1 MRTIINGNS
10 VPLKWFFVD
19 AVTGTDFDFNH
30 AEVKLTLYSCNY
42 KKELGCSINGNV
54 LETTLPSYLP
64 VGVYSMECT
73 YWIGLGAKR
82 ANVII
87 HEAFQVSRN
96 TAVQPIVN
104 ELEFT
109 SIATPIFTTK
119 IATVEY
125 VTEKRYKELDASE
138 SLGRRTIYVVKSE
151 SGAET
156 IYLYNKELGG
166 EAYLPDEE
174 DITLAEKTEEVENEF
189 GELVEQ
195 TSMVYKFKDRDT
207 SKGKGYVILRTE
219 KSLVEQMVQENTIY
233 EVRYD
238 FDLGG
243 ETLEVPANCVLRF
256 NGGSFRN
263 GIITGDKTMIQTSNV
278 TIFGD
283 SLNPNGSWDIPEVY
297 PEWFGAHGIDKDNA
311 PQIQSALDFSKY
323 TSGRTTKITNNL
335 SIASPIKLHSYTN
348 LIGREDMWSY
358 NNPTIIMTT
367 ESSALELVPSSDN
380 SCRVVVKGLNF
391 KGKNHSGYGI
401 FTTAKTG
408 NLDIAQSLFSGVYCY
423 GFDKG
428 LFLNTCQGSGFF
440 FNVIQNCY
448 FTDNNI
454 GIHIKANNG
463 SNYQPWANYNRIVGC
478 SVSRNRV
485 GAIWFDGYR
494 TTESILIDHCDI
506 ESNSINCTSALY
518 AEYGGCFAFKFPSID
533 CSLTVSNS
541 YIENNIPIVDGSL
554 PSDDLDTSAMFVGDC
569 KLNAYNNFITG
580 YRRLVLTTSAKINFH
595 DNRWGSEY
603 GNTAISA
610 LIKFNFRQWGMEFSD
625 LRFHES
631 INRAYSMNTTNLY
644 EVVYPVDAAEYSTY
658 FKVDVD
664 CNQFGRFKYDGKQH
678 WYTDRIYVSTNGT
691 SYGTGLTKN
700 DPINS
705 LYTVLEHVYQNRINS
720 NNGLTIQ
727 LLTDISYNDYGNNH
741 IGLVD
746 GMTIVGSTLTLLNEH
761 GITCKSGNIRVY
773 SNIKFGDSCMQSFA
787 FLNHNVTMYLEGNT
801 ISGLSQDKSLTFN
814 EGDYYYYPSAKG
826 CGIYLRR
833 VTLQGSY
840 TNGQKIYWDSSKSS
854 PEVYFAHNNCT
865 YPDYVSFDTR
875 KNT

>member
-1 MRTIINGNS
+1 MSQQLVKKGTNGKHENVMPRS
-10 VPLKWFFVD
+10 WIEAIKDKYTGQSLLEILQGFNMYFLSYTGNKENTRLQVPMNLRKRGLWVVYENYDNEVIVEWYDKKSIEDEIWKLDSSWKIVPLTSDIKFKIEN
-19 AVTGTDFDFNH
+19 GS
-30 AEVKLTLYSCNY
+30 LYVSYNNG
-42 KKELGCSINGNV
+42 KSWEELGV
-54 LETTLPSYLP
+54 LSDISTTS
-64 VGVYSMECT
+64 
-73 YWIGLGAKR
+73 
-82 ANVII
+82 N
-87 HEAFQVSRN
+87 
-96 TAVQPIVN
+96 IV
-104 ELEFT
+104 
-109 SIATPIFTTK
+109 
-119 IATVEY
+119 
-125 VTEKRYKELDASE
+125 
-138 SLGRRTIYVVKSE
+138 
-151 SGAET
+151 
-156 IYLYNKELGG
+156 
-166 EAYLPDEE
+166 PDEE
-174 DITLAEKTEEVENEF
+174 DITAIESEDIKILKLKN
-189 GELVEQ
+189 
-195 TSMVYKFKDRDT
+195 RDNT
-207 SKGKGYVILRTE
+207 KGKGYIILRTE
-219 KSLVEQMVQENTIY
+219 EPIFEQLTQENTIY
-233 EVRYD
+233 EIRYD

-243 ETLEVPANCVLRF
+243 ETLEVPSGCILSF
-256 NGGSFRN
+256 NGGNFRN
-263 GIITGDKTMIQTSNV
+263 GTLTGNKTSLLSSIT
-278 TIFGD
+278 TIFGEN
-283 SLNPNGSWDIPEVY
+283 LNLDGAWDIAEVY
-297 PEWFGAHGIDKDNA
+297 PEWFGAEGTVNDNTKA
-311 PQIQSALDFSKY
+311 IQAALNFANK
-323 TSGRTTKITNNL
+323 TSGRTIKLVNSL

-367 ESSALELVPSSDN
+367 ESSALELVPANDN
-380 SCRVVVKGLNF
+380 SCRVVIKGVNF

-401 FTTAKTG
+401 FTTAKTE

-428 LFLNTCQGSGFF
+428 LFLNTSQGSGFF

-463 SNYQPWANYNRIVGC
+463 SGYQPWANYNRIVGC

-554 PSDDLDTSAMFVGDC
+554 PSDDLDTSAMFVGAF

-625 LRFHES
+625 LRFYES

-678 WYTDRIYVSTNGT
+678 WYTDRIYVSADGT

-700 DPINS
+700 DPIKS
-705 LYTVLEHVYQNRINS
+705 LYTVLEHVYQNRISS

-741 IGLVD
+741 IGLAD
-746 GMTIVGSTLTLLNEH
+746 GMTIVGGKLILLNEH

-773 SNIKFGDSCMQSFA
+773 SNIELGDSCMQSFA
-787 FLNHNVTMYLEGNT
+787 FLNHNVTIYLEGNT

-814 EGDYYYYPSAKG
+814 EDDYYYYPSAKG

-833 VTLQGSY
+833 VTLEGSFS
-840 TNGQKIYWDSSKSS
+840 NGQKIYWDSSKTS
-854 PEVYFAHNNCT
+854 PEVYFARNNCT
-865 YPDYVSFDTR
+865 HPDYISFDTR